1 MKFAAVTAALLCATA
16 AYAITPGFGDDA
28 RQAVDQ
34 AQKEGKLI
42 FVYFHMD
49 G

>member
-1 MKFAAVTAALLCATA
+1 MRTVAVTVALLCATA
-16 AYAITPGFGDDA
+16 AYAVTPGFGGDA
-28 RQAVDQ
+28 QQAVDQ

>member
-1 MKFAAVTAALLCATA
+1 MRIVTVTAALAWATA
-16 AYAITPGFGDDA
+16 SYAITPGFGGDT
-28 RQAVDQ
+28 RQAMDQ

-42 FVYFHMD
+42 FVYFHQD